1 MITKITKFLILFF
14 VVFTLFLNL
23 INLAFVINYENTYN
37 KYNRIL
43 ISNAGDDASK
53 LREACQN
60 FKNPVEEY
68 LIYKKIATW
77 SFVAIMISLAIII
90 IEFALAKSKIILFS
104 PEDWK
109 HLRIITFTI
118 FLASSIFAYT
128 PLFMEDNFYIIQCL
142 NNKKL
147 L

>member
-1 MITKITKFLILFF
+1 MLNKTKTVKLLILIF
-14 VVFTLFLNL
+14 VIFTLLLNL
-23 INLAFVINYENTYN
+23 INLAFVINYENAYN

-43 ISNAGDDASK
+43 ISNAGDNVLK
-53 LREACQN
+53 LKEACQN
-60 FKNPVEEY
+60 IKNPVEEY

-118 FLASSIFAYT
+118 FLASFIFAYT
-128 PLFMEDNFYIIQCL
+128 PLYMEDNFRLIHCLKIID
-142 NNKKL
+142 
-147 L
+147 

>member
-1 MITKITKFLILFF
+1 MIIKLTKFLILLF
-14 VVFTLFLNL
+14 VFFTLLLNL
-23 INLAFVINYENTYN
+23 INLAFVINYENTYD

-43 ISNAGDDASK
+43 ISSASDDVSK

-60 FKNPVEEY
+60 IKNPIEEY
-68 LIYKKIATW
+68 LIYKKITAW

-118 FLASSIFAYT
+118 FLASFIFAYT
-128 PLFMEDNFYIIQCL
+128 PLFIEYSSYSIRCLKIID
-142 NNKKL
+142 
-147 L
+147 

>member
-1 MITKITKFLILFF
+1 MFNKTKIIKLLILSIVIFTFLI
-14 VVFTLFLNL
+14 NL

-43 ISNAGDDASK
+43 ISSTGNDALK

-60 FKNPVEEY
+60 IKNPVEEC

-90 IEFALAKSKIILFS
+90 IEFASAKSKIILFS
-104 PEDWK
+104 PKDWK
-109 HLRIITFTI
+109 HLRIISFTI
-118 FLASSIFAYT
+118 FLASFIFAYT
-128 PLFMEDNFYIIQCL
+128 PLFMEYNSYSIQCL
-142 NNKKL
+142 RITY
-147 L
+147 

>member
-1 MITKITKFLILFF
+1 MFNKTKTVKLLIFSI
-14 VVFTLFLNL
+14 VIFTLLLNL

-43 ISNAGDDASK
+43 ISSAGDNALK
-53 LREACQN
+53 LKEACQN
-60 FKNPVEEY
+60 IKSPIEEY

-90 IEFALAKSKIILFS
+90 IEFVLAKLKIILFS

-109 HLRIITFTI
+109 HLKIISFII
-118 FLASSIFAYT
+118 FLASFIFAYT
-128 PLFMEDNFYIIQCL
+128 PLFMEDNFYLIHCLKIID
-142 NNKKL
+142 
-147 L
+147 

>member
-1 MITKITKFLILFF
+1 MLNKTKTIKLLIFSIVIFTFLI
-14 VVFTLFLNL
+14 NL

-37 KYNRIL
+37 KYNGIL
-43 ISNAGDDASK
+43 ISSAGDDALK

-60 FKNPVEEY
+60 IKNPVEEH
-68 LIYKKIATW
+68 LIYKKIAAW

-118 FLASSIFAYT
+118 FLASFIFAYT
-128 PLFMEDNFYIIQCL
+128 PLFMEDNFCLIHCLKIID
-142 NNKKL
+142 
-147 L
+147 